1 MTEEE
6 VLQMLRSV
14 GAVSQGHFLLS
25 SGRHSDIYAEKFRAL
40 EWPEIALS
48 LGRALA
54 ERFEEADV
62 VLAPAVG
69 GVVLG
74 FVTAHALGTRSIFAE
89 RMDSEMQLRRG
100 FQIHED
106 ERVVVVED
114 IITTGRSIREVLA
127 LVPPNQLAGIGCLV
141 DRSGGTPLPRP
152 VEALTRLDA
161 TSWDPGE
168 CPLCAKGVELVSP
181 GSRYLATG

>member
-1 MTEEE
+1 MTEDE

-14 GAVSQGHFLLS
+14 GAISQGHFLLS
-25 SGRHSDIYAEKFRAL
+25 SGRHSDVYAEKFRAL

-69 GVVLG
+69 GVILG
-74 FVTAHALGTRSIFAE
+74 FATAAALGTRSIFAE
-89 RMDSEMQLRRG
+89 RQDSKMRLRRG
-100 FQIHED
+100 FEIHDD

-114 IITTGRSIREVLA
+114 IITTGLSVKEVLA
-127 LVPPNQLAGIGCLV
+127 LVPVGQLAGIGCLV
-141 DRSGGTPLPRP
+141 DRSGGIQLPRP
-152 VEALTRLDA
+152 MEALAKLDA
-161 TSWDPGE
+161 TSWDPTE
-168 CPLCAKGVELVSP
+168 CPLCERGVDLESP
-181 GSRYLATG
+181 GSRYLATS